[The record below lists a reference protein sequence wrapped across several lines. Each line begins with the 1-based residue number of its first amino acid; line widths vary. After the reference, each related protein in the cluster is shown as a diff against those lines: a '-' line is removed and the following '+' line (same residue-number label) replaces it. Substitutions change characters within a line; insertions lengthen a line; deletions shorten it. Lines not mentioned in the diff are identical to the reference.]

1 MYKKRYGQNF
11 LINNNISKKIL
22 FEEKITNQ
30 NILEIG
36 TGNLALTNLIVTEK
50 PKKFIGI
57 EVDTDMRDVYL
68 QNNILDNIIFE
79 DALSVNERRLFK
91 NGNFSIISNLPFN
104 ISSELIIKWCRI
116 QCSHKC
122 INSMTLM
129 FQKELAERIIA
140 KKNTKKYGRLSILCS
155 AFFLIKEKLKVSKNN
170 FFPKP
175 KVDATVLKFI
185 PHKENKIKSNNFTI
199 LEKLTR
205 IFFNERRKKNKK
217 KIIKVF
223 SDDQILKYNLK
234 RFYDLRPENIDN
246 KVFFKLCDI
255 LKL

>member
-1 MYKKRYGQNF
+1 MYKKRFGQNF

-30 NILEIG
+30 DILEIG
-36 TGNLALTNLIVTEK
+36 TGNLALTKLIVTEK

-79 DALSVNERRLFK
+79 DALSVNERKLFK
-91 NGNFSIISNLPFN
+91 NSNFSIISNLPFN

-122 INSMTLM
+122 INNMTLM

-155 AFFLIKEKLKVSKNN
+155 AFFLIEEKLKVSKNN
-170 FFPKP
+170 FYPKP
-175 KVDATVLKFI
+175 KVDTTVLKFI
-185 PHKENKIKSNNFTI
+185 PHKENKIKSDKFII

-205 IFFNERRKKNKK
+205 LFFNERRKKNKK
-217 KIIKVF
+217 KIIQIF
-223 SDDQILKYNLK
+223 SDDQIIEYNLK
-234 RFYDLRPENIDN
+234 RFYDLRAENIDN
-246 KVFFKLCDI
+246 KIFFQLSDI

>member
-30 NILEIG
+30 DILEIG
-36 TGNLALTNLIVTEK
+36 TGNLALTKLIVAKK

-57 EVDTDMRDVYL
+57 EVDTDMRDVYR
-68 QNNILDNIIFE
+68 QNNILENIIFE
-79 DALSVNERRLFK
+79 DALSVNERKLFQ

-116 QCSHKC
+116 QCSYKC

-140 KKNTKKYGRLSILCS
+140 KKNTVDYQFYVVL
-155 AFFLIKEKLKVSKNN
+155 FF
-170 FFPKP
+170 
-175 KVDATVLKFI
+175 
-185 PHKENKIKSNNFTI
+185 
-199 LEKLTR
+199 
-205 IFFNERRKKNKK
+205 
-217 KIIKVF
+217 
-223 SDDQILKYNLK
+223 
-234 RFYDLRPENIDN
+234 
-246 KVFFKLCDI
+246 
-255 LKL
+255 